1 VALLDISPPAGT
13 LEHVNQQMVKEDQPN
28 HQKLSIEKGISSY

>member
-13 LEHVNQQMVKEDQPN
+13 LEQVNQQMVKED
-28 HQKLSIEKGISSY
+28 